1 MHGGEA
7 PARGGGRGLSGGGGP
22 EWRQYGKAQ
31 GRRTCTLAS
40 CSRRP
45 LPRCPARLRPGPA
58 GAGTAGARPSS
69 ETLRHWTCL
78 VRPDLRPRCVSFLT
92 ARAQQKRAAGTVAQ
106 RRHRL
111 PPLPSSQAALV
122 RGSGV
127 TTWVRPLGPRDTL
140 EKAKCFHSSLYLYVF
155 YKEHPTCSPVTLPTH
170 PPFLCGQ
177 GCLSEGGAGPGP
189 ARRLDPLPSA
199 PLCGQ
204 RGSLGQRLRPS
215 LNPRLWPLA

>member
-1 MHGGEA
+1 MATVREGA
-7 PARGGGRGLSGGGGP
+7 
-22 EWRQYGKAQ
+22 GKAHLHS
-31 GRRTCTLAS
+31 GLLL
-40 CSRRP
+40 SRAPPP
-45 LPRCPARLRPGPA
+45 LPHPPAARARWRWHGWSSAFVRDAAALDLPCPARSQAPLRF
-58 GAGTAGARPSS
+58 
-69 ETLRHWTCL
+69 L
-78 VRPDLRPRCVSFLT
+78 LT

-106 RRHRL
+106 RRRRL
-111 PPLPSSQAALV
+111 PPPPSSQAALV
-122 RGSGV
+122 RRSGV
-127 TTWVRPLGPRDTL
+127 TTRVRPLGPRDTL

-155 YKEHPTCSPVTLPTH
+155 YKDHPTCSPVTLPTH